1 MTKLMPT
8 GLPLR
13 LFLLL
18 LLLPAF
24 SRGQASAP
32 NTAPPPAAVAFTEVH
47 VLSMVPGQP
56 PSAPQTVLVEND
68 RITAIG
74 PRLKLPKGTR
84 IIRGRGGYL
93 MPGLADMHVHL
104 ARGQAGELP
113 VHQQLRLELAAGV
126 TTVRS
131 MQGRPADLAL
141 RDSVRR
147 GQLTSPDLY
156 LSRPLPN
163 ADSTFTVAATRE
175 LLRQYKAEG
184 WDFIKYLSGLTPAQF
199 QQVAE
204 LCREAGL
211 PFAGHYYANSAE
223 QSAGLR
229 SLEHFAAL
237 LSAHRKDSTAVGAQ
251 LALLKSR
258 GQFLCP
264 TLSYHFLTLP
274 GNQPAELARRH
285 GLSHVPEPVRVAW
298 QKEAQQLDADYLTYL
313 QGDTAK
319 LGRLRRGA
327 PATRRTYLRLLGRA
341 YHQGLPLLIGPDTHA
356 YNVPG
361 FAMLEE
367 MRLFAQAGL
376 PTEAILRAATAN
388 AAQYFGTDDWGTVQP
403 GKRANL
409 VLLAQNP
416 LANLDNM
423 QTVVGTMCGGRW
435 YRQQDLLSG
444 PKPSK

>member
-1 MTKLMPT
+1 MVLPT
-8 GLPLR
+8 TPR
-13 LFLLL
+13 HCLFLLPL
-18 LLLPAF
+18 LLLSFLSQGQKPA
-24 SRGQASAP
+24 AIPAAP
-32 NTAPPPAAVAFTEVH
+32 RAVAFTEVR

-56 PSAPQTVLVEND
+56 LSAPQTVLVEND
-68 RITAIG
+68 RITAMG

-93 MPGLADMHVHL
+93 LPGLADMHVHL

-113 VHQQLRLELAAGV
+113 VHQQLRLTLAAGV

-131 MQGRPADLAL
+131 MQGQPTDLAL
-141 RDSVRR
+141 RDSIRR
-147 GQLTSPDLY
+147 GQLLGPDLY

-163 ADSTFTVAATRE
+163 ADSTFTPAATRE

-199 QQVAE
+199 QQVVE

-211 PFAGHYYANSAE
+211 PFAGHYYAGSVE

-229 SLEHFAAL
+229 SLEHFAPL
-237 LSAHRKDSTAVGAQ
+237 LSAYRKDSAAVGGQ
-251 LALLKSR
+251 LALVKSR

-274 GNQPAELARRH
+274 GNRPAELERRH
-285 GLSHVPEPVRVAW
+285 GVPQVPASLRTAW
-298 QKEAQQLDADYLTYL
+298 QQQVQQLDASYLTYF
-313 QGDTAK
+313 QNDTAK
-319 LGRLRRGA
+319 LGQARRAG
-327 PATRRTYLRLLGRA
+327 PRTRQAYLRLLRRA
-341 YHQGLPLLIGPDTHA
+341 YQQDIPLLIGPDTYA

-376 PTEAILRAATAN
+376 PAEAILRAATTN

-409 VLLAQNP
+409 VLLRQNP
-416 LANLDNM
+416 LLSLDNL
-423 QTVVGTMCGGRW
+423 QTVVGTMCRGRW
-435 YRQQDLLSG
+435 YTQQELLG
-444 PKPSK
+444 GTKPGK